1 MGARIMPKNFT
12 ETKNNGEIVM
22 KKFIAGLISF
32 AMICT
37 ISAHSFAAESPYDE
51 NGSRVVYSWE
61 NPNWEEE
68 LYGDTGTGDSGL
80 LRYGEREEVT
90 VIGTEEKMFF
100 TDPEQLEDGYSFS
113 KSGGAVYVTIGAGH
127 PVEISVSLGWGP
139 VSISVAPGKA
149 STSVGGLIINI
160 PGDGR
165 YHKVKLLYKCEFVH
179 KKIDQYKGPEFIRT
193 VYVTDYTVK
202 SIKGIEYTVKS

>member
-1 MGARIMPKNFT
+1 MRKIIAFLLSF
-12 ETKNNGEIVM
+12 VM
-22 KKFIAGLISF
+22 V
-32 AMICT
+32 CT

-51 NGSRVVYSWE
+51 NESRVVYSWE

-68 LYGDTGTGDSGL
+68 LYGDTHRDDMVQ

-113 KSGGAVYVTIGAGH
+113 KSGGAVYVTIGDGH

-139 VSISVAPGKA
+139 VSISLASGKA

-160 PGDGR
+160 PGDGQ

-179 KKIDQYKGPEFIRT
+179 KKIDQYKGTEFIRT